1 MLHMQVDCKFAG
13 ERDEVYLPH
22 LHLRQWVLISLLCLI
37 HVIDG
42 QVIEQLKMPG
52 KALEKIQ
59 MEPLLFLQEQLGSVM
74 M

>member
-1 MLHMQVDCKFAG
+1 MLHMQVDCEFSG
-13 ERDEVYLPH
+13 ERAEVYLPH

-42 QVIEQLKMPG
+42 QIIEQLKMPR
-52 KALEKIQ
+52 KAQEKVHV
-59 MEPLLFLQEQLGSVM
+59 EPFLPLQEQLGSVM

>member
-1 MLHMQVDCKFAG
+1 MLYMQVDCKSTG
-13 ERDEVYLPH
+13 ERGEVYLPH
-22 LHLRQWVLISLLCLI
+22 LHLRQWVLISLLSLI

-42 QVIEQLKMPG
+42 QIIEQLKMPG
-52 KALEKIQ
+52 KAQEKVQ

>member
-1 MLHMQVDCKFAG
+1 MGPD
-13 ERDEVYLPH
+13 
-22 LHLRQWVLISLLCLI
+22 SLVTLI

-42 QVIEQLKMPG
+42 QITEQLKMPG
-52 KALEKIQ
+52 KAQEKVQ